1 MINSPIS
8 PQDSVF
14 EEQRDVLQ
22 VWRETVFNNAI
33 RTVAILGTIA
43 YFIGIGAAY
52 SDLTLVYFLGYT
64 AAYIWVVATAFLKRI
79 PTTYRASSF
88 VTIILSLGILSTF
101 ERGAIGD
108 GRVWLILAA
117 TFAAIFLGKKA
128 GLTFALLGV
137 FIWAIAGYLFITL
150 RIPQHDLEEFTTEIW
165 FGTTITF
172 LTAGVAIVLAVNAL
186 LSNLNKTVKESTA
199 LAKKSETQNV
209 ELEIQRSTLERRSN
223 TLEMAA
229 KISRQLSSLIERQDI
244 LEQMPN
250 LLHKELELHN
260 AAVFLLDSENEIR
273 LASSSDM
280 GEQAPSTSEYILS
293 IDKDLIG
300 MAIVDSVAYSDENST
315 IKFKI
320 ALEDTRS
327 YTAIPLRGRYK
338 VLGALALQSKT
349 PGVFGDDILSILQIF
364 ADQTALLLENANL
377 LAEKEDALKAERR
390 AYGQITQSAWSDFAK
405 TKKQSAYRR
414 DEKGASFVPSKAYL
428 PEEKQTDGEQV
439 PIQVRG
445 RVIGYID
452 AHKKKNRAWTASE
465 KELLSILS
473 SRLETAMDGA
483 RLYQDSQERA
493 ERERIISETSARMRE
508 TLDVE
513 TVLETAVRELGDTFN
528 FNSVKLQMVNT
539 KNKKNNAEN
548 LENEDVQR
556 EKK

>member
-8 PQDSVF
+8 PQGSVL

-33 RTVAILGTIA
+33 KAVAILGSIA

-52 SDLTLVYFLGYT
+52 SDLTLGYFLGYT
-64 AAYIWVVATAFLKRI
+64 AAYLWVIATAFLKRI
-79 PTTYRASSF
+79 PTIYRASSF

-108 GRVWLILAA
+108 GRIWLILAVA
-117 TFAAIFLGKKA
+117 FAAIFLGRKA
-128 GLTFALLGV
+128 GLTFAILGV
-137 FIWAIAGYLFITL
+137 LIWAIAGYLFITM

-172 LTAGVAIVLAVNAL
+172 LIAGVAIVLSVSAL
-186 LSNLNKTVKESTA
+186 LSNLNKTVQEGTT
-199 LAKKSETQNV
+199 LARKSKIQNK
-209 ELEIQRSTLERRSN
+209 ELEMQRSTLEKRSN
-223 TLEMAA
+223 ALEMTA
-229 KISRQLSSLIERQDI
+229 KISRQLATLIEHQDI
-244 LEQMPN
+244 LEQMPK
-250 LLHKELELHN
+250 LLHKEFELHC
-260 AAVFLLDSENEIR
+260 AALFLLDTENTIR
-273 LASSSDM
+273 LASSSNM
-280 GEQAPSTSEYILS
+280 GTQAPSTDEYVLTLNEDI
-293 IDKDLIG
+293 IG
-300 MAIVDSVAYSDENST
+300 MAVVDGVAYSDKNST
-315 IKFKI
+315 VKLKM

-338 VLGALALQSKT
+338 VLGALALQSQM
-349 PGVFGDDILSILQIF
+349 PDAFGDEVLSILQIF
-364 ADQTALLLENANL
+364 ADQATLLLENANL

-390 AYGQITQSAWSDFAK
+390 AYGKITQSAWGDLAK
-405 TKKQSAYRR
+405 AKKHSAYRR
-414 DEKGASFVPSKAYL
+414 DEKGASLVPSKTYHS
-428 PEEKQTDGEQV
+428 EEKPIEGEQV

-445 RVIGYID
+445 KVIGYID

-508 TLDVE
+508 TLNVE

-528 FNSVKLQMVNT
+528 FNLVKLQMVNT
-539 KNKKNNAEN
+539 ENNNTDEN
-548 LENEDVQR
+548 LENKDVQR